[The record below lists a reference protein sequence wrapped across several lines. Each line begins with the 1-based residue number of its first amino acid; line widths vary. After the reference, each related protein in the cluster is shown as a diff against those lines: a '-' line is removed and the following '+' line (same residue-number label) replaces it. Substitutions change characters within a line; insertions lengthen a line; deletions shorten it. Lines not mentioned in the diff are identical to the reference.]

1 MVLGIHFF
9 DDALKRAVLI
19 EHKSLAQGP
28 RNRLAVHLLL
38 AVSTESL

>member
-9 DDALKRAVLI
+9 DNAFKYAVGI
-19 EHKSLAQGP
+19 KYKGLAYCSHH
-28 RNRLAVHLLL
+28 RLSVHLLL